1 MHSEV
6 LSPPPT
12 VSVMIE
18 LVDAQR
24 LGDSTV
30 QEWFAR
36 RVRTSDALP
45 TLVEEVDKR
54 LVMMVV
60 RKKLAESPR
69 GLTKACVVDAV
80 AHAIFAHAI

>member
-1 MHSEV
+1 MWCPGP
-6 LSPPPT
+6 PPPT
-12 VSVMIE
+12 TSVLIE
-18 LVDAQR
+18 LGEAQR
-24 LGDSTV
+24 LGDATV

-36 RVRTSDALP
+36 RVRTSDASP

-54 LVMMVV
+54 LVMMVA

-69 GLTKACVVDAV
+69 ALTEACVADAV